1 MVGLSRIKLKEPEI
15 EELLRGINSADGL
28 FCVDG
33 RQRIVQWSSSAER
46 LLGYTDSE
54 VLGCSCYD
62 VICGRESQNQRF
74 CRRDCPIVANAKRGR
89 PTADY
94 DVFTCTKDGRDLWVN
109 VSILLLRLNRRQS
122 PLIVHLM
129 RDVTERRRVEELA
142 RRATET
148 LRELVSG
155 PLAASEEGP
164 PYVGPRPP
172 PLPAL
177 SKREMQVLQLMAL
190 GLRTRE
196 IAENLSVSPDTARN
210 HITHVVSKLGATH
223 RLQAVLYASGRGLI

>member
-1 MVGLSRIKLKEPEI
+1 MKESDT
-15 EELLRGINSADGL
+15 EELLSGINSADGL

-33 RQRIVQWSSSAER
+33 RQRIVQWASSAER
-46 LLGYTDSE
+46 LLGYAASE

-109 VSILLLRLNRRQS
+109 VSILLLRPNRRQP

-148 LRELVSG
+148 LRELALG
-155 PLAASEEGP
+155 PLAGGEAGP
-164 PYVGPRPP
+164 DVGRRPP
-172 PLPAL
+172 PLPSL

-196 IAENLSVSPDTARN
+196 IAENLGVSPVTARN